1 MQCPSNKAHQYLYNE
16 RWLPGTSNSS
26 MGHSPH
32 GGEGLSEGHGAGGE
46 GHGGHS
52 LGQGLL
58 VIRGQV
64 EWGHGREG
72 QVGQGRGVRAGE
84 QVGGGGHDG
93 HSGGVGE
100 GEGEGVSL
108 RQPVGIQRS
117 KHRWHVCRYKPI
129 LCSLMLC
136 KHNI

>member
-1 MQCPSNKAHQYLYNE
+1 MQCPSNKAHQYLFNKYRNPRCACAPRVNE

-32 GGEGLSEGHGAGGE
+32 GDEGLSEGHGAGGE

-64 EWGHGREG
+64 GWGHG
-72 QVGQGRGVRAGE
+72 
-84 QVGGGGHDG
+84 
-93 HSGGVGE
+93 
-100 GEGEGVSL
+100 
-108 RQPVGIQRS
+108 
-117 KHRWHVCRYKPI
+117 
-129 LCSLMLC
+129 
-136 KHNI
+136 